1 MQKDTKVREGMIS
14 MINHWQQSG
23 LNQKAYCMQHDV
35 RYHVFHYW
43 YKVYR
48 NANALPGASFV
59 RLRVAPSPGSSVAEL
74 ICTDGKRLVFHQPVT
89 ADYLKVLIS

>member
-1 MQKDTKVREGMIS
+1 MQKDTKVREAMIT

-23 LNQKAYCMQHDV
+23 LSQKAYCSQHDIP
-35 RYHVFHYW
+35 YHVFHYW

-48 NANALPGASFV
+48 NVNVTPIASFV
-59 RLRVAPSPGSSVAEL
+59 KLQVSPSPGSSVAEL

>member
-1 MQKDTKVREGMIS
+1 MRKQSGAREQMFSMIS
-14 MINHWQQSG
+14 NWQQSG
-23 LNQKAYCMQHDV
+23 LSQKAFCSQHDIP
-35 RYHVFHYW
+35 YHVFHYW

-48 NANALPGASFV
+48 NVNVTPIASFV
-59 RLRVAPSPGSSVAEL
+59 KLQVSPTPGSSVAEL

>member
-1 MQKDTKVREGMIS
+1 MQRDTEVREQMFS
-14 MINHWQQSG
+14 MIADWQQSG
-23 LNQKAYCMQHDV
+23 LCQKAFCSQHDI
-35 RYHVFHYW
+35 RYHIFHYW

-48 NANALPGASFV
+48 TADSLPEASFV
-59 RLRVAPSPGSSVAEL
+59 KLRIIPSPGSSVAEL

>member
-48 NANALPGASFV
+48 NANASPGASFV
-59 RLRVAPSPGSSVAEL
+59 RLRVAPSPGSA
-74 ICTDGKRLVFHQPVT
+74 CYCRLFKGAYQLSY
-89 ADYLKVLIS
+89 AASIIKL

>member
-1 MQKDTKVREGMIS
+1 MRKQSGASEQMFSMIS
-14 MINHWQQSG
+14 NWQQSG
-23 LNQKAYCMQHDV
+23 LSLKTFCSQHDIPY
-35 RYHVFHYW
+35 RVFHYW

-48 NANALPGASFV
+48 NVNVTPLASFV
-59 RLRVAPSPGSSVAEL
+59 ILQVSPTPGSSVAEL